1 MGVRVIR
8 KSVRRALS
16 KSNLPGVDFTINP
29 YTGCTHGCIYCY
41 ARSYCQKEVGENW
54 GDIVIVKENIPKV
67 LGKEL
72 RRRPSGR
79 VVLSTMTDPYQPL
92 EKEEELTRR
101 ILEILLINGCKVGIQ
116 TKSDLVL
123 RDLDLLVQNLDLV
136 DVGFTIT
143 TLDEDLARKIE
154 PHAPSPQK
162 RVRAIEK
169 LSEEGVRTWIF
180 IGPVIPSV
188 DEREIEEIIEIAC
201 KTNSIL
207 YYDKFR
213 IKGFMKS
220 GLVGQMAEKAAKTD
234 WKELSRKINK
244 ICTKFGVKAIPAF
257 GST

>member
-8 KSVRRALS
+8 KSIRRALS

-29 YTGCTHGCIYCY
+29 YTGCMHGCIYCY

-54 GDIVIVKENIPKV
+54 GSIVIVKENI
-67 LGKEL
+67 LDILRKEL

-92 EKEEELTRR
+92 EKKEELTRR
-101 ILEILLINGCKVGIQ
+101 ILEMLLINGCKVGIQ

-123 RDLDLLVQNLDLV
+123 RDLDLLVQNLELV

-143 TLDEDLARKIE
+143 TLSKDLARKTE
-154 PHAPSPQK
+154 PHAPSPQR
-162 RVRAIEK
+162 RVRALEK

-180 IGPVIPSV
+180 MGPVIPGV
-188 DEREIEEIIEIAC
+188 DEREIEDIVEIAG
-201 KTNSIL
+201 KTNSPL
-207 YYDKFR
+207 YYDKLR

-220 GLVGQMAEKAAKTD
+220 GLVGQMAEKANKTD
-234 WKELSRKINK
+234 WKELSQRINK
-244 ICTKFGVKAIPAF
+244 ICKKHGVKAISAF
-257 GST
+257 GNI

>member
-29 YTGCTHGCIYCY
+29 CTGCMHGCIYCY

-54 GDIVIVKENIPKV
+54 GSIVIVKENI
-67 LGKEL
+67 LEILRKEL

-92 EKEEELTRR
+92 ERKEEITRR

-123 RDLDLLVQNLDLV
+123 RDLDLLVQNLNLV

-143 TLDEDLARKIE
+143 TLDKDFARKIE
-154 PHAPSPQK
+154 PHAHSPQR

-180 IGPVIPSV
+180 MGPVLPGT
-188 DEREIEEIIEIAC
+188 DEREIEEIVEIAG
-201 KTNSIL
+201 KTDSPL

-220 GLVGQMAEKAAKTD
+220 GFAAEMADRAAKTD
-234 WKELSRKINK
+234 WKELSQRINK
-244 ICTKFGVKAIPAF
+244 ICEKYGVKAIPAF
-257 GST
+257 GGA